1 MPPLLIRFDVTNAL
15 SAEVSAGQRL
25 YVSAWLFMP
34 AHLPSR
40 PTISA
45 WLNGG
50 TYDKRYFHAE
60 IPGYPGYSMAEH
72 LAARG
77 HIVVLP
83 DHLGIGDSSRAPRQ
97 MAVTRQVAAKANHDA
112 MTQLFEHLREGT
124 LHPSI
129 PAIPQFVKLGG
140 GHSMGG
146 MQTITQQADHR
157 TYDRIAVLGYTAV
170 GVHLTLGGQLHSADP
185 GPLDL
190 SKPDYPV
197 MDRGHL
203 RSTFH
208 WDDVPEAVL
217 TADDALLVPVPYVLS
232 TQAITTGIVSED
244 ARNIDVPIY
253 QCLGERDVSPDP
265 WAEAAH
271 FRACYDY
278 TLHVLPKSGHCQ
290 NFASTRTEMWDRIYT
305 WNESL
310 NASNGT
316 A

>member
-1 MPPLLIRFDVTNAL
+1 MSPVLIRIDVTDSL
-15 SAEVSAGQRL
+15 PPVVSDGRR
-25 YVSAWLFMP
+25 VCVGAWLFVP
-34 AHLPSR
+34 ARLPDR
-40 PTISA
+40 PTVSV

-60 IPGYPGYSMAEH
+60 VPGHPGYSMAEH

-83 DHLGIGDSSRAPRQ
+83 DHLGIGDSSRASRQ
-97 MAVTRQVAAKANHDA
+97 MAVTRQIAARANHDA
-112 MTQLFEHLREGT
+112 MTQLFTQVREGT
-124 LHPSI
+124 LHPSL

-146 MQTITQQADHR
+146 MQTITQQAAHR
-157 TYDRIAVLGYTAV
+157 TYDRIAVLGYTAI
-170 GVHLTLGGQLHSADP
+170 GVHLTLGGRLHSADP
-185 GPLDL
+185 GPLDF
-190 SKPDYPV
+190 SMPDYPV
-197 MDRGHL
+197 MDRSHL

-208 WDDVPEAVL
+208 WDDVPEPVL

-232 TQAITTGIVSED
+232 MQAITSGIVSED
-244 ARNIDVPIY
+244 AGHIDVPMY

-271 FRACYDY
+271 FRACRDY

-290 NFASTRTEMWDRIYT
+290 NFASTRKVMWNRICA
-305 WNESL
+305 WNEGL
-310 NASNGT
+310 DAMNRLD
-316 A
+316 